1 MTDSSVATNVHKT
14 FDVHL
19 DSRTKFTLDFVLV
32 RDERTDLSNLL
43 VVPLA
48 HFSVKIDSALLKD
61 LSCGRATDTE
71 DVGKAYLSPLLFG
84 KSTPAILAIISLLF
98 SYTTEYYPWRILNL
112 GFFLQIT

>member
-98 SYTTEYYPWRILNL
+98 
-112 GFFLQIT
+112 